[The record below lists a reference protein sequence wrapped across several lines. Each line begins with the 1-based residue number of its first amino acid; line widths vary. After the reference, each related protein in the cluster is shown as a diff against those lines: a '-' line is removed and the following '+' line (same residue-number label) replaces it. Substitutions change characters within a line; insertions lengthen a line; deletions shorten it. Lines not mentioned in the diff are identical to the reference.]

1 MKKNCKLNNIRSLF
15 VGSAPSL
22 RGRAGGEAVLSFLL
36 LLSTLLFQSCLKD
49 QEDIFDKSSSLRM
62 QEVLDKTKATLTSN
76 ENGWAL
82 DYYPDRN
89 LTYGG
94 IAYAIQFKGT
104 EATVYSQEYEK
115 SETSLYKLTND
126 DGPVL
131 SFDSYNSVMH
141 AYATPSSD
149 EYEAQDG
156 DFEFIIMDVQDD
168 LITLKGKRNGNT
180 MYMHRLNKPAEDY
193 INDVLD
199 IKEKMRSSKYAFVID
214 NDTIIVKRNLNVFT
228 FTNPKDAKNIDIP
241 FVTTA
246 TGFEFYDRVDI
257 MGKNVTGFTYS
268 EDGIWANPAD
278 KSVALVSLPL
288 TLPEILMTN
297 TWSIVA
303 SGMSETALK
312 YFNVAKEG
320 SAAEGETINYMIL
333 GPNDITGLGSINGYS
348 GAFGFTFT
356 SGNYKGSLLID
367 AEELTDD
374 IITFNFA
381 YIGEGNGVWYYNN
394 AKYNWIISALC
405 GAKGATYTLT
415 ADDPKNPTYIKMQ
428 QIENPEIY
436 FTVYNGLI
444 AEPFDK

>member
-1 MKKNCKLNNIRSLF
+1 M
-15 VGSAPSL
+15 
-22 RGRAGGEAVLSFLL
+22 
-36 LLSTLLFQSCLKD
+36 
-49 QEDIFDKSSSLRM
+49 
-62 QEVLDKTKATLTSN
+62 
-76 ENGWAL
+76 
-82 DYYPDRN
+82 
-89 LTYGG
+89 
-94 IAYAIQFKGT
+94 
-104 EATVYSQEYEK
+104 
-115 SETSLYKLTND
+115 
-126 DGPVL
+126 
-131 SFDSYNSVMH
+131 
-141 AYATPSSD
+141 
-149 EYEAQDG
+149 
-156 DFEFIIMDVQDD
+156 
-168 LITLKGKRNGNT
+168 
-180 MYMHRLNKPAEDY
+180 
-193 INDVLD
+193 
-199 IKEKMRSSKYAFVID
+199 
-214 NDTIIVKRNLNVFT
+214 
-228 FTNPKDAKNIDIP
+228 
-241 FVTTA
+241 
-246 TGFEFYDRVDI
+246 
-257 MGKNVTGFTYS
+257 TGFTYS

>member
-1 MKKNCKLNNIRSLF
+1 
-15 VGSAPSL
+15 
-22 RGRAGGEAVLSFLL
+22 
-36 LLSTLLFQSCLKD
+36 
-49 QEDIFDKSSSLRM
+49 
-62 QEVLDKTKATLTSN
+62 
-76 ENGWAL
+76 
-82 DYYPDRN
+82 
-89 LTYGG
+89 
-94 IAYAIQFKGT
+94 
-104 EATVYSQEYEK
+104 
-115 SETSLYKLTND
+115 
-126 DGPVL
+126 
-131 SFDSYNSVMH
+131 MH

-246 TGFEFYDRVDI
+246 TGFEFYDSVDI

-320 SAAEGETINYMIL
+320 SAAEGETINYMIF